1 MVERFRETDV
11 DVDNELDRLDKS
23 LNNSDEYLRGD

>member
-23 LNNSDEYLRGD
+23 LNNSDETLRGD